1 MGLPDTLS
9 MLDINSGN
17 IDKENV
23 YKKYKS
29 LNQIKLLIFSKDS
42 FVLINLSEQN
52 SVKPSSWLWKV
63 GRELE
68 ND

>member
-1 MGLPDTLS
+1 MALPDTLL

-23 YKKYKS
+23 YKKCKS
-29 LNQIKLLIFSKDS
+29 LNRIKLLIFSKDS
-42 FVLINLSEQN
+42 FVLINLSEPN

>member
-1 MGLPDTLS
+1 

-68 ND
+68 NDW